1 MPVVENPLPRT
12 LILSPAALSPL
23 VLPTLTRGPLPV
35 TGGVAVVG
43 GGVVV
48 GTVVVG
54 FGAVVVGFGVV
65 VLGVVVLGGVVDGGG
80 VDGGGVEVVGAGVV
94 VGVTAANDT
103 GTLVSCERSLEP
115 WAATV

>member
-1 MPVVENPLPRT
+1 M
-12 LILSPAALSPL
+12 
-23 VLPTLTRGPLPV
+23 
-35 TGGVAVVG
+35 
-43 GGVVV
+43 VV

-54 FGAVVVGFGVV
+54 FGAVVVGF
-65 VLGVVVLGGVVDGGG
+65 GVVVLGGVVDGGG